1 MESKEFKA
9 GFAAKNEEF
18 FDELYD
24 AVAPDIRETEGII
37 SMDFCKGFIAGVM
50 YPLITP
56 DVDTYDH
63 NVKAYALNFAGNY
76 FAEKK
81 ENADLAFFEETK
93 PNFFCVVMLDEDM
106 SQEEIEATIEKT
118 ANDLL
123 AKILANKEEKGGN
136 NE

>member
-24 AVAPDIRETEGII
+24 AVVPDIKETESII

-50 YPLITP
+50 YPFITP

-63 NVKAYALNFAGNY
+63 SVKAYALNFAGNY
-76 FAEKK
+76 FKEKAK
-81 ENADLAFFEETK
+81 NADLAFLEEAS
-93 PNFFCVVMLDEDM
+93 PNFGVVKIDQDM
-106 SQEEIEATIEKT
+106 SQEEIEATIKKT

-123 AKILANKEEKGGN
+123 AKILANKEEKDGS

>member
-9 GFAAKNEEF
+9 GFAAKNEKF

-24 AVAPDIRETEGII
+24 AVVPDIRETEGII

-50 YPLITP
+50 YPFITP

-81 ENADLAFFEETK
+81 KNADLAFFEETE
-93 PNFFCVVMLDEDM
+93 PNFGVIRIDDNMTP
-106 SQEEIEATIEKT
+106 EEIKAVINKS
-118 ANDLL
+118 ANDIISKFL
-123 AKILANKEEKGGN
+123 AHKEEEDGSN
-136 NE
+136 D